1 MEGLRG
7 EMQDKKPA
15 DDDSDAGFTQDR
27 VGPLVPLV
35 PLVPITVT
43 VVQTLEPD
51 PRNQVRA
58 DSTASVVQIQAKMAS
73 NAYPA
78 SASSYHF

>member
-27 VGPLVPLV
+27 VG

-78 SASSYHF
+78 IASSYHF

>member
-27 VGPLVPLV
+27 VGPLV